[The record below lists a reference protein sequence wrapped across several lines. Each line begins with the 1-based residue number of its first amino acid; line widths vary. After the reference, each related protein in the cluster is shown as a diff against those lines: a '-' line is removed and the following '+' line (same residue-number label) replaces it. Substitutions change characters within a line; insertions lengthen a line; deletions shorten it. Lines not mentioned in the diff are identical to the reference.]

1 MGERRR
7 RADNNSYTGWTGFS
21 PVAGP
26 GTVVEVTYDFNVP
39 EVSLRAGSS
48 PSARHHPPAMR
59 LPAIGIRPRILVLGA
74 FTLFLLAIL
83 VWGGYR
89 RGVEVLG
96 ESAEEAI
103 RGQAAAIAAEL
114 DRGTLEALTAA
125 RGMALAAGQGV
136 AREDDSLRNLAR
148 AVLDG
153 QPRFAETWYVLEP
166 DPGSLEAAPRVLG
179 WNRDPLNPGAINAAS
194 SPEMVSPDARGYT
207 RSRMQAEANARTD
220 AGIVTEPH
228 DDGGVKVIDHIWPIV
243 VGGRFLGAAGVS
255 SSLEDLDRRLDKI
268 RDRLAQAGWSAAIS
282 VVGPEGRM
290 IASTEAKADES
301 GQGLWMRIVDRLVA
315 APSSVIRGGDVE
327 NGADCLFAGAQAPST
342 GWTVVVKLP
351 WREITARVQRPM
363 FDILLAAGAALALLT
378 GLITW
383 LANRVRRRVASAAAV
398 ARRVAAGDL
407 TGGFDQRG
415 GDETGQLLRDV
426 SHMTESLRSIV
437 EQVKEASRELG
448 ATSRDLATAGAHQEE
463 AINSLGASTTEAAAA
478 SREISVTGRE
488 LLATM
493 NDVAAVAND
502 TAAVA
507 DAGRE
512 NLGEVGETMHHLE
525 ESTNQFSQRLAL
537 IRERAEDINM
547 VITTITKVADQT
559 NLLSINASIEAEK
572 AGEYGQGF
580 IVVAREIRRLADQ
593 TAVATLD
600 IERLVEQMQQ
610 AVSAGVSEM
619 ETFSR
624 EVKAGVERVSGISG
638 QFADVIGK
646 VQGLSTR
653 FDHVNEGMRA
663 QATGAQQIAEALVTL
678 TDGSRAAA
686 EALGEFQEASS
697 HMARAVDGLNESVS
711 RFRLEEFDG

>member
-1 MGERRR
+1 
-7 RADNNSYTGWTGFS
+7 
-21 PVAGP
+21 
-26 GTVVEVTYDFNVP
+26 
-39 EVSLRAGSS
+39 
-48 PSARHHPPAMR
+48 MR

-74 FTLFLLAIL
+74 FTLLLLALL

-96 ESAEEAI
+96 ESAKEAI
-103 RGQAAAIAAEL
+103 HGQAAAIAAEL
-114 DRGTLEALTAA
+114 DRSALEALTAA
-125 RGMALAAGQGV
+125 RGMALAAAEGV
-136 AREDDSLRNLAR
+136 STDDESLGNLAH
-148 AVLDG
+148 AILEG
-153 QPRFAETWYVLEP
+153 QTRFAATWYVIEP
-166 DPGSLEAAPRVLG
+166 DAGGAATGPRVLG
-179 WNRDPLNPGAINAAS
+179 WNRDPLNPGTINSVQAVAAS
-194 SPEMVSPDARGYT
+194 SRASLEARGYG
-207 RSRMQAEANARTD
+207 RSRSLAEENVRGD

-228 DDGGVKVIDHIWPIV
+228 DDGGVKVIDHAWPIV
-243 VGGRFLGAAGVS
+243 VAERFRGSAGVS

-268 RDRLAQAGWSAAIS
+268 RDRLARAGWKATIS

-290 IASTEAKADES
+290 IASTEAKGDEN
-301 GQGLWMRIVDRLVA
+301 GEALAEAAWLRIIDRLEGA
-315 APSSVIRGGDVE
+315 QSSVLRGADVE
-327 NGADCLFAGAQAPST
+327 TGADCLFAGAVAPST
-342 GWTVVVKLP
+342 GWTVVVKLA
-351 WREITARVQRPM
+351 WSDITGRVQRPM

-378 GLITW
+378 ALITW
-383 LANRVRRRVASAAAV
+383 LANRVRRRVATAAAV
-398 ARRVAAGDL
+398 ARKVADGDL
-407 TGGFDQRG
+407 TGGLDQRG

-426 SHMTESLRSIV
+426 SHMTQSLRSIV
-437 EQVKEASRELG
+437 EQVKDASRELA
-448 ATSRDLATAGAHQEE
+448 ATSRDLANAGAHQEE

-488 LLATM
+488 LLTTM
-493 NDVAAVAND
+493 NDVAAVATD

-512 NLGEVGETMHHLE
+512 NLGEVGETMRHLE
-525 ESTNQFSQRLAL
+525 ESTNQFSERLAL

-610 AVSAGVSEM
+610 AVSTGVSEM
-619 ETFSR
+619 ETFAS

-653 FDHVNEGMRA
+653 FDQVNEGMRA

-686 EALGEFQEASS
+686 EALSEFQEASS
-697 HMARAVDGLNESVS
+697 HMSRAVDGLNESVS
-711 RFRLEEFDG
+711 RFRLDETDG

>member
-1 MGERRR
+1 
-7 RADNNSYTGWTGFS
+7 
-21 PVAGP
+21 
-26 GTVVEVTYDFNVP
+26 
-39 EVSLRAGSS
+39 
-48 PSARHHPPAMR
+48 MR

-74 FTLFLLAIL
+74 FTLFLLTLL

-89 RGVEVLG
+89 RGVEVLR

-125 RGMALAAGQGV
+125 RGMALAAAQGL
-136 AREDDSLRNLAR
+136 AEDEASLGNLAR

-153 QPRFAETWYVLEP
+153 QPRFAATWYVLEP
-166 DPGSLEAAPRVLG
+166 EQGSAATTARVLG
-179 WNRDPLNPGAINAAS
+179 WNRDPLNPGTINAPPGGAAS
-194 SPEMVSPDARGYT
+194 SRASLDARGHG
-207 RSRMQAEANARTD
+207 RSRILAEENVRTD
-220 AGIVTEPH
+220 VGIVTEPH
-228 DDGGVKVIDHIWPIV
+228 EDGGAKVIDHTWPIV
-243 VGGRFLGAAGVS
+243 IAGRFHGSAGVS

-268 RDRLAQAGWSAAIS
+268 RDRLARAGWSAAIS

-301 GQGLWMRIVDRLVA
+301 GQALAETAWMRIVDLLDGA
-315 APSSVIRGGDVE
+315 QSSVIRGPDVE
-327 NGADCLFAGAQAPST
+327 TGADCLFAGAEAPST
-342 GWTVVVKLP
+342 GWTVVVKLA
-351 WREITARVQRPM
+351 WSGITGRVQRPM

-378 GLITW
+378 ALITW

-426 SHMTESLRSIV
+426 SHMTQSLRSIV
-437 EQVKEASRELG
+437 EQVKDASRELG
-448 ATSRDLATAGAHQEE
+448 ATSRDLATAGSHQEE

-525 ESTNQFSQRLAL
+525 ESTNQFSERLAL

-610 AVSAGVSEM
+610 AVSAGVSQM
-619 ETFSR
+619 ETFAT
-624 EVKAGVERVSGISG
+624 EVKAGVERVTGISG

-653 FDHVNEGMRA
+653 FDQVNEGMRA

-711 RFRLEEFDG
+711 RFRLDDLDG

>member
-1 MGERRR
+1 
-7 RADNNSYTGWTGFS
+7 
-21 PVAGP
+21 
-26 GTVVEVTYDFNVP
+26 
-39 EVSLRAGSS
+39 
-48 PSARHHPPAMR
+48 MR

-74 FTLFLLAIL
+74 FTLLLLTLL

-96 ESAEEAI
+96 ESAQEAI

-125 RGMALAAGQGV
+125 RGMALAAAQGL
-136 AREDDSLRNLAR
+136 AEDEASLGNLAR

-153 QPRFAETWYVLEP
+153 QPRFAATWYVLEP
-166 DPGSLEAAPRVLG
+166 VQGSASTTARVLG
-179 WNRDPLNPGAINAAS
+179 WNRDPLNPGSINATPAGAAS
-194 SPEMVSPDARGYT
+194 RSSLDARGYG
-207 RSRMQAEANARTD
+207 RSRIQAEENVRTD
-220 AGIVTEPH
+220 VGIVTEPH
-228 DDGGVKVIDHIWPIV
+228 EDGGAKVIDHTWPIV
-243 VGGRFLGAAGVS
+243 LAGRFQGSAGVS

-268 RDRLAQAGWSAAIS
+268 RDRLARAGWSAAIS

-290 IASTEAKADES
+290 IASTEAKAEER
-301 GQGLWMRIVDRLVA
+301 GQALAETAWMRIVDLLDGA
-315 APSSVIRGGDVE
+315 QSSVIRGHDVE
-327 NGADCLFAGAQAPST
+327 TGADCLFAGAEAPST
-342 GWTVVVKLP
+342 GWTVVVKLA
-351 WREITARVQRPM
+351 WREITGRVQRPM

-378 GLITW
+378 ALITW

-426 SHMTESLRSIV
+426 SHMTQSLRSIV
-437 EQVKEASRELG
+437 EQVKDASRELG
-448 ATSRDLATAGAHQEE
+448 ATSRDLATAGSHQEE

-525 ESTNQFSQRLAL
+525 ESTNQFSERLAL

-572 AGEYGQGF
+572 AGDYGQGF

-610 AVSAGVSEM
+610 AVSAGVSQM
-619 ETFSR
+619 ETFAT
-624 EVKAGVERVSGISG
+624 EVKAGVERVTGISG

-653 FDHVNEGMRA
+653 FDQVNEGMRA

-711 RFRLEEFDG
+711 RFRLDDLDG

>member
-1 MGERRR
+1 
-7 RADNNSYTGWTGFS
+7 
-21 PVAGP
+21 
-26 GTVVEVTYDFNVP
+26 
-39 EVSLRAGSS
+39 
-48 PSARHHPPAMR
+48 MR

-74 FTLFLLAIL
+74 FTLLLLTLL

-96 ESAEEAI
+96 ESAQEAI

-125 RGMALAAGQGV
+125 RGMALAAAQGL
-136 AREDDSLRNLAR
+136 AEDEASLGNLAR
-148 AVLDG
+148 TVLDG
-153 QPRFAETWYVLEP
+153 QPRFAATWYVLEP
-166 DPGSLEAAPRVLG
+166 VQGNASTTARVLG
-179 WNRDPLNPGAINAAS
+179 WNRDPLNPGSINAAPAGAASRS
-194 SPEMVSPDARGYT
+194 SLDARGYG
-207 RSRMQAEANARTD
+207 RSRIQAEENVRTD
-220 AGIVTEPH
+220 VGIVTEPH
-228 DDGGVKVIDHIWPIV
+228 EDGGAKVIDHTWPIV
-243 VGGRFLGAAGVS
+243 LAGRFQGSAGVS

-268 RDRLAQAGWSAAIS
+268 RDRLARAGWSAAIS

-290 IASTEAKADES
+290 IASTEAKAEER
-301 GQGLWMRIVDRLVA
+301 GQALAETAWMRIVDLLDGA
-315 APSSVIRGGDVE
+315 QSSVIRGPDVE
-327 NGADCLFAGAQAPST
+327 TGADCLFAGAEAPST
-342 GWTVVVKLP
+342 GWTVVVKLA
-351 WREITARVQRPM
+351 WRQITGRVQRPM

-378 GLITW
+378 ALITW

-426 SHMTESLRSIV
+426 SHMTQSLRSIV
-437 EQVKEASRELG
+437 EQVKDASRELG
-448 ATSRDLATAGAHQEE
+448 ATSRDLATAGSHQEE

-525 ESTNQFSQRLAL
+525 ESTNQFSERLAL

-572 AGEYGQGF
+572 AGDYGQGF

-610 AVSAGVSEM
+610 AVSAGVSQM
-619 ETFSR
+619 ETFAT
-624 EVKAGVERVSGISG
+624 EVKAGVERVTGISG

-653 FDHVNEGMRA
+653 FDQVNEGMRA

-711 RFRLEEFDG
+711 RFRLDDLDG

>member
-1 MGERRR
+1 
-7 RADNNSYTGWTGFS
+7 
-21 PVAGP
+21 
-26 GTVVEVTYDFNVP
+26 
-39 EVSLRAGSS
+39 
-48 PSARHHPPAMR
+48 
-59 LPAIGIRPRILVLGA
+59 
-74 FTLFLLAIL
+74 
-83 VWGGYR
+83 
-89 RGVEVLG
+89 
-96 ESAEEAI
+96 
-103 RGQAAAIAAEL
+103 
-114 DRGTLEALTAA
+114 
-125 RGMALAAGQGV
+125 
-136 AREDDSLRNLAR
+136 
-148 AVLDG
+148 
-153 QPRFAETWYVLEP
+153 
-166 DPGSLEAAPRVLG
+166 
-179 WNRDPLNPGAINAAS
+179 
-194 SPEMVSPDARGYT
+194 
-207 RSRMQAEANARTD
+207 
-220 AGIVTEPH
+220 
-228 DDGGVKVIDHIWPIV
+228 
-243 VGGRFLGAAGVS
+243 VS

-268 RDRLAQAGWSAAIS
+268 RDRLARAGWKATIS

-290 IASTEAKADES
+290 IASTEAKGDEN
-301 GQGLWMRIVDRLVA
+301 GEALAEAAWMRIIDRLEGA
-315 APSSVIRGGDVE
+315 QSSVLRGADVE
-327 NGADCLFAGAQAPST
+327 TGADCLFAGAVAPST
-342 GWTVVVKLP
+342 GWTVVVKLA
-351 WREITARVQRPM
+351 WSDITGRVQRPM

-378 GLITW
+378 ALITW
-383 LANRVRRRVASAAAV
+383 LANRVRRRVATAAAV
-398 ARRVAAGDL
+398 ARKVADGDL
-407 TGGFDQRG
+407 TGGLDQRG

-426 SHMTESLRSIV
+426 SHMTQSLRSIV
-437 EQVKEASRELG
+437 EQVKDASRELA
-448 ATSRDLATAGAHQEE
+448 ATSRDLANAGAHQEE

-488 LLATM
+488 LLTTM

-512 NLGEVGETMHHLE
+512 NLGEVGETMRHLE
-525 ESTNQFSQRLAL
+525 ESTNQFSERLAL

-610 AVSAGVSEM
+610 AVSTGVSEM
-619 ETFSR
+619 ETFAS

-653 FDHVNEGMRA
+653 FDQVNEGMRA

-686 EALGEFQEASS
+686 EALSEFQEASS
-697 HMARAVDGLNESVS
+697 HMSRAVDGLNESVS
-711 RFRLEEFDG
+711 RFRLDETDG